1 MSFILGALI
10 SFLGSINPSILT
22 LTTLKVSLEQ
32 GRKAAYLFSTGICIV
47 IAFQAF
53 VSLEFASLIKN
64 NPLIEK
70 YIQIAGCA
78 IFFVLSIYFF
88 SLGRGKSQKESS
100 KTFKNPLWGGAVL
113 AFLNI
118 FSFPFYAGAGLALNY
133 VDWLHFT
140 AFEMTSFAFG
150 SAVGSFGLLFII
162 ANASSWIASKIS
174 LLTNHINYIL
184 GGVTGFV
191 AVITLISLY

>member
-53 VSLEFASLIKN
+53 FSLEFASLIKN
-64 NPLIEK
+64 NPFIEK
-70 YIQIAGCA
+70 YIQIAGCI
-78 IFFVLSIYFF
+78 IFSILSIYFF
-88 SLGRGKSQKESS
+88 SLGRGKTPQESS
-100 KTFKNPLWGGAVL
+100 KTFKNTLWGGALL
-113 AFLNI
+113 ACLNI
-118 FSFPFYAGAGLALNY
+118 FSFPFYAGTGLALNY
-133 VDWLHFT
+133 AGWLQFT
-140 AFEMTSFAFG
+140 PFEMNSFAFG
-150 SAVGSFGLLFII
+150 SAVGSFGFLFLI
-162 ANASSWIASKIS
+162 ANYSEWIATKIS
-174 LLTNHINYIL
+174 LLTNNINYIL
-184 GGVTGFV
+184 GGLTGFV